1 MALDANVRVRQ
12 SRGKNRIEIEFKDED
27 DLRRLMDLI
36 ATKEKDDDSE

>member
-1 MALDANVRVRQ
+1 MALDTNVRVRQ